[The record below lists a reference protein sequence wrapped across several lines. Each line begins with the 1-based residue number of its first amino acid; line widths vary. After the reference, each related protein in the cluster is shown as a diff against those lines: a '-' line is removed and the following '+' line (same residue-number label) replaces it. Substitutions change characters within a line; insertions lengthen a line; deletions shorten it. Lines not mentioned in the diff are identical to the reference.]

1 MTIRTE
7 KDSNDIK
14 TVYINIAPDT
24 DKLKQYLSQHKES
37 EKLYDGLNIT

>member
-7 KDSNDIK
+7 KDLNGIK
-14 TVYINIAPDT
+14 TIYINIAPDT

-37 EKLYDGLNIT
+37 EK